1 MVKNT
6 EHLDLLQHPPVRSTV
21 CSLFIGERQIFFNIY
36 HTKKSY
42 AKIIVSLISI
52 DERDECEKEYQNVKN
67 LISVFIFETENME
80 NEICSTSWRKISEFN
95 NSNNYQDSVC
105 MIIRMYK
112 NYAPNAK

>member
-52 DERDECEKEYQNVKN
+52 DERDEREKEYKN
-67 LISVFIFETENME
+67 LISVFIFETENIE
-80 NEICSTSWRKISEFN
+80 NEIYSTSWRKISEFN